1 MPNSPLAHGQRAVG
15 HDHLKTVGRHHG
27 LIPRLMPETHAPLVI
42 KPDGSIRGG
51 RTTTHLTTSPCQ
63 TMDVDRLPRMP
74 FTVSPALG
82 IWKTVP
88 RVGIDEGKN
97 RGIGGHLPGIGK
109 GCLRRP
115 IAVRIR
121 PKHNHGFH
129 LPGSK
134 VNAQDVNSVGYRAGG
149 GLQAVADPEVLEVW
163 GCRRPC
169 LGCCRDE
176 IRGEQEMKDQDKP
189 DFQRGNRTYPSHDL
203 LITDFIGT

>member
-1 MPNSPLAHGQRAVG
+1 MPNSPLAHGQGAVG

-42 KPDGSIRGG
+42 KPDGSIGGG

-97 RGIGGHLPGIGK
+97 RGVGGHLPGIGK

-115 IAVRIR
+115 ITIRIR
-121 PKHNHGFH
+121 PEDDCGFH

-134 VNAQDVNSVGYRAGG
+134 INTQDMNPIWNRTGG
-149 GLQAVADPEVLEVW
+149 FLQGIIDSELLEV
-163 GCRRPC
+163 
-169 LGCCRDE
+169 
-176 IRGEQEMKDQDKP
+176 
-189 DFQRGNRTYPSHDL
+189 
-203 LITDFIGT
+203 